1 MNAFFGSRGFFSK
14 LGNISS
20 SGSCDCEETIE
31 TNATIDEWE
40 LVEDD
45 MSLYDELY
53 KLTVKHNLNTKN
65 IVVTANNNGVPVNI
79 EYKRVIDKDTI
90 EVYIEEP
97 TDCKLI
103 ITESVPEDFVEGIA
117 FRPFVME

>member
-20 SGSCDCEETIE
+20 NHTCEESIE
-31 TNATIDEWE
+31 TSTTMDTWE

-45 MSLYDELY
+45 MSLYDGLY

>member
-14 LGNISS
+14 VGNISL
-20 SGSCDCEETIE
+20 SGSCDCERSIETI
-31 TNATIDEWE
+31 TTIDSWE

-45 MSLYDELY
+45 MSLYDGLY

>member
-20 SGSCDCEETIE
+20 NHTCEESIE
-31 TNATIDEWE
+31 TSTTMDTWE

-45 MSLYDELY
+45 MSLYDGLY

-65 IVVTANNNGVPVNI
+65 IYV
-79 EYKRVIDKDTI
+79 
-90 EVYIEEP
+90 
-97 TDCKLI
+97 
-103 ITESVPEDFVEGIA
+103 
-117 FRPFVME
+117 